1 MAIYESGQKNDAL
14 TIKDNFDWSKELP
27 EGKTFESLTDEEKK
41 KLMKKYRFSGYRP
54 GAYQLITGI
63 GDMH

>member
-1 MAIYESGQKNDAL
+1 MAIYESKQNDSDL
-14 TIKDNFDWSKELP
+14 TIKDNFDLSKELP

-41 KLMKKYRFSGYRP
+41 KLMMKYRFSGYRP

-63 GDMH
+63 GNMH